1 MKIPKLGAV
10 VLILGISG
18 CATTD
23 GLQSDG
29 SFTYRLTP
37 EQVTQC
43 ERGGGC
49 STVTLQYEHE
59 LVRKAARH
67 FCGVE
72 I

>member
-1 MKIPKLGAV
+1 MRYLPI
-10 VLILGISG
+10 ILLLSG

-43 ERGGGC
+43 ANEGGC
-49 STVTLQYEHE
+49 STVTQAYERG
-59 LVRKAARH
+59 LVQQAAKH